1 MNIQGSGHRFDKIYN
16 KKTENAFLEVPCVN
30 RPGQSTEYNGNLI
43 FLRISVGTFLLST
56 TENDYN
62 SYFFRAVNANAS
74 VKNKVNTGQ
83 FLPKQMS
90 APNRHVNSINNQD
103 KIKL

>member
-1 MNIQGSGHRFDKIYN
+1 MNTQGSGHRFDKIYD
-16 KKTENAFLEVPCVN
+16 KKTENAFFVFPCVN
-30 RPGQSTEYNGNLI
+30 QSGQFTEYNGNLI
-43 FLRISVGTFLLST
+43 FLRISLVTFLLSA

-62 SYFFRAVNANAS
+62 SYFFRTMNANAS
-74 VKNKVNTGQ
+74 VRKKVKAGRFFT
-83 FLPKQMS
+83 KQMS